1 MEENYSTEK
10 IKVLEMQANYLRFL
24 ASIYPEMSPVRAS
37 SVSSNDSSVSP
48 VRSRKF
54 NNAHDDI
61 PVKKVMKPFEQ
72 ILEEQLQQN
81 PLFESPKNN
90 SISMNIG
97 NNSHNLFLKRGE
109 GHLCTVTRSFSNS
122 RLRTLKNRFL
132 NYQSN
137 SNSIDI
143 EKVSI
148 LKKELEVKNEILK
161 RQEKD
166 LSRTKISE
174 QDELN
179 KNIQEKLREKSAS
192 PSKNEVEKLKKIIQ
206 KLTEDDKVKAL
217 KHHEEVKKLN
227 TELTKL
233 RKQIIELER
242 KNNKLISYKQI
253 TPILATKSMRVS
265 PSKLK
270 ETQGKIKKY
279 IEKKKLLGT
288 KTVIR
293 PQESIFDGRSRIFL
307 SSNESL

>member
-265 PSKLK
+265 PAKLK